1 MRICLALALLGFLG
15 ACAAQPSTGKQSSL
29 SSDIGPSDISPQSAR
44 VQADVQHILRGMEQA
59 RTSQER
65 VARYGR

>member
-1 MRICLALALLGFLG
+1 MRILLALALLGFLG
-15 ACAAQPSTGKQSSL
+15 ACAAQPSTGEQGLL
-29 SSDIGPSDISPQSAR
+29 SSGVGPHSDR

-59 RTSQER
+59 RSRDER